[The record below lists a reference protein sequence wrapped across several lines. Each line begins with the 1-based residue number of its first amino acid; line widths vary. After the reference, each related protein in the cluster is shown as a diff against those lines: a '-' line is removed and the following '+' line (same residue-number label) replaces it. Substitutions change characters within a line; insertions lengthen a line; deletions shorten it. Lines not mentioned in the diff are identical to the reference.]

1 MLTNAFATPSDP
13 QPVLQEKHL
22 IFQENQKGISFD
34 TLLGPYLR
42 GATVIT
48 ITDPY
53 IRLYYQVRNLMEF
66 IETVVKQGSRDEV
79 IAVHLVTMEDE
90 YKGEQQKENLTK
102 IKNSCA
108 TVGVDFSWEFDASGT
123 IHARHV
129 VTNHGWKIALDR
141 GLDIFQHY
149 EMNDSFTFTN
159 RLQQFRSCKAFEVT
173 FIRSEVRGNEH

>member
-1 MLTNAFATPSDP
+1 MHP
-13 QPVLQEKHL
+13 QLALQEKHL
-22 IFQENQKGISFD
+22 TFQENQKGISFD

-42 GATVIT
+42 GATGIT

-53 IRLYYQVRNLMEF
+53 IRMYYQVRNLMEF
-66 IETVVKQGSRDEV
+66 IETVVKHGAGDEV
-79 IAVHLVTMEDE
+79 ISIHLVTMEVE

-102 IKNSCA
+102 IKKSGA

-129 VTNHGWKIALDR
+129 VTNHGWKISLDR

-149 EMNDSFTFTN
+149 EMNDTFTFTN
-159 RLQQFRSCKAFEVT
+159 RLQQFRSCKAFEVM
-173 FIRSEVRGNEH
+173 FIRREQ